1 MLTRLMLTAELAGQT
16 GRSTASI
23 AQILGASDANN
34 RRDHLCSAM
43 LLHDGRM
50 VQVVE
55 GKRADV
61 DRLLRRMQ
69 GDLRMKNLRVLADSP
84 IHGRLLTEAAGFC
97 HEPAETL
104 AKVGLADLELLT
116 VRDVEAMLDYRQ
128 AA

>member
-1 MLTRLMLTAELAGQT
+1 MLARLMLTAELAGQT

-34 RRDHLCSAM
+34 RRDHLCSAL
-43 LLHDGRM
+43 LLHAGRM

-55 GKRADV
+55 GKRADL
-61 DRLLRRMQ
+61 DRMLRRMQ
-69 GDLRMKNLRVLADSP
+69 GDLRMKNLRVIADQP
-84 IHGRLLTEAAGFC
+84 IPGRLLTEAAGYC
-97 HEPAETL
+97 HQPAETL

-116 VRDVEAMLDYRQ
+116 VRDVQAMLDYRQ

>member
-1 MLTRLMLTAELAGQT
+1 LLTRLMLTAELAGQT

>member
-1 MLTRLMLTAELAGQT
+1 MLTRLMLTAELVGQT

-23 AQILGASDANN
+23 AHILGAADANN
-34 RRDHLCSAM
+34 RRDHICSAM

-50 VQVVE
+50 VQAVE

-61 DRLLRRMQ
+61 DRMLRRMQ
-69 GDLRMKNLRVLADSP
+69 GDPRLKDLRVIADTP
-84 IHGRLLTEAAGFC
+84 IAGRLLTEAAGFC
-97 HEPAETL
+97 HQPAETL
-104 AKVGLADLELLT
+104 AKVGLANLELLT